1 MLQLTNKWFVYGLI
15 LSFLLVMAWG
25 GLGCA
30 ERPAEPVEVPEEEIE
45 EEIEEEVTEEEEPPV
60 SQTVQLYFANV
71 DADRLIQEDRELEV
85 DGDEEKL
92 GFAMLEELI
101 KGPQDP
107 ELVRTIPEEVQVLE
121 VNIENGVAYADF
133 SEEIITRHWGGSTG
147 ELLTVYSIV
156 NTLAELSR
164 VDMVKFLVGGEE
176 LTTLKGHLDL
186 TDPVEPDWGFVE

>member
-1 MLQLTNKWFVYGLI
+1 MFQLTKKGFVYGLI
-15 LSFLLVMAWG
+15 LSFLFVMAWG
-25 GLGCA
+25 GLGCG
-30 ERPAEPVEVPEEEIE
+30 ERPAEPVEAPEEEIE
-45 EEIEEEVTEEEEPPV
+45 EEVAEEEEPAV

-71 DADRLIQEDRELEV
+71 DADKLIQEDRELEV

-101 KGPQDP
+101 KGPQDS

-121 VNIENGVAYADF
+121 VKIENGVAYADF

-156 NTLAELSR
+156 NTLAELSQ
-164 VDMVKFLVGGEE
+164 VDMVKFLVEGEE
-176 LTTLKGHLDL
+176 LTTLKGHLEL
-186 TDPVEPDWGFVE
+186 TEPVEPDWGFVE